1 MGLFK
6 FQNYS
11 AIKNAQDNPRVIA
24 SATTVNGN
32 VFSVVDTA
40 NKRGTGTTEVQ
51 TILLMLA

>member
-24 SATTVNGN
+24 AAETVNGN
-32 VFSVVDTA
+32 IFWC
-40 NKRGTGTTEVQ
+40 R
-51 TILLMLA
+51 